1 MKYFLG
7 NQQET
12 KQEEI
17 QNQTEESV
25 TSVPITDERNLDA
38 DYEKVLL
45 VNRKLLGED
54 KAKREINVKHYIG
67 NDGTATAIYSGK
79 AVHYIEEQTAELK
92 EVDNS
97 LSDDGEGMRTNANAF
112 ITRFKKNAE
121 DGEIY
126 ELTKGN
132 CKVGLKSKEL
142 AGNCNCGNNICT
154 CEEANAVQ
162 SKMRFQDVSENVDL
176 QYTVDSDRVKENI
189 IVKQKGERYE
199 YNFEVALQNLSVGI
213 SEDKK
218 TLQLIDQNSGK
229 VQFYIPSPFM
239 TDAAGAYS
247 DLVYYEIAE
256 QNENT
261 LSLKVIAD
269 GAWMNAQERVFP
281 VVIDPQI
288 VVQDSSIFEFDYYEL
303 VEKKYSGGSYNE
315 WVKWNVVPDPV
326 KIDATHKMTVRV
338 DKNKFPFQLNSVNEV
353 TFSLYASQTGACKIN
368 NVIYNLIK
376 DGELKVNVTNSFKST
391 SSELKIEL
399 KEGNVEIYRFS
410 NGQYPMKLEIN
421 YLKHKAEYRTLPLA
435 GGVSCELDEV
445 TGECVGKF
453 SDMEIGSSALTLP
466 IGHVH
471 KKSSDNYGCG
481 EDWRLNLHETLKK
494 SGDEYF
500 YTDGSGQV
508 HAVDE
513 VYYYVVNSSR
523 HTVDKSKVIVEADGS
538 LSCSIDGVK
547 YPVTRD
553 MRTEA
558 GLRVVTRL
566 EGVKYAEHI
575 EQRQDEEKQLEE
587 YINSYKKTLNDL
599 YDIVKSDIKETSV
612 KNLRKLLFFD
622 SLSYVDSILSTFNAS
637 THAILTCS
645 EFIQAKNLKIN
656 AENGKGTDTTNL
668 FYDEQLEKV
677 WTDAKEKPEQIRKLY
692 RDYLT
697 KKEQL
702 KQLQR
707 QMPTSY
713 LVDDEDGTILC
724 FNKDGNLCAATD
736 RYENSISIEWSD
748 ISVNGENREAIT
760 AVYDGERKA
769 TLTYDRDGL
778 LKSITDPLGNR
789 AEYTYSSANRLMK
802 TVYSDGRTYT
812 FNYNANGDLIGVK
825 SGAEG
830 ETATLQ
836 YHGYKLRYINYG
848 VTFETL
854 TDTGAP
860 GAAAGTG
867 RRTITY
873 GTDYT
878 SIGNGEE
885 TEYAKYGEEQG
896 GYKKRC
902 WYTVRNGKAGGLTLH
917 RYVPRRFEF
926 TLMPKKKREIKDL
939 GAVDES
945 IEENMDG
952 YLPPLKTLAGTN
964 GEYESYAEADWEKT
978 ELDSFNRP
986 VVTKTNWRRTGTGT
1000 DGRTEYTYYETEY
1013 RYDGENEHYPCVKKK
1028 TTLYRS
1034 KEGKN
1039 INTSEKE
1046 VTVEEYTYCEHGNL
1060 VKTERYVEG
1069 EEGTTGR
1076 TVTARECD
1084 AKGNTVKEY
1093 TYNTLDSTTKFYRES
1108 GYAENGLENEK
1119 VDESGE
1125 NRTAVRYAEGSTRVR
1140 EKVLPNGSRL
1150 AYGYDGMGRVTAI
1163 TQSTAE
1169 GEENSTKIKYTLNC
1183 PTRLTSG
1190 NNVVYYEYD
1199 RQRRVSR
1206 VTANGT
1212 ETRYEYAGGTYD
1224 GERNI
1229 TSPEVTV
1236 DGETYAAKKSGRV
1249 KVTRGETTEER
1260 YTDKDGNAVCT
1271 VIDGAVQTAGNYDAD
1286 GMLTASADLVKQTTT
1301 RYTYDEEKRMRKAE
1315 GAELTEEYVYTERGE
1330 LTAVRYTGAVE
1341 QTYLMSIG
1349 KNSKRETEFIIL
1361 PNGMKCYPETDVNG
1375 RGTGK
1380 ELCAGERKV
1389 YGEYVSYRKVGDH
1402 GTNMPS
1408 AVYYGL
1414 RKDGRYT
1421 VSDHLKYKYDELGNI
1436 AEITKNGE
1444 RSAAYEYDALGRLV
1458 RENNRE
1464 LGKTY
1469 LYEYDGNGNIL
1480 RKREAEY
1487 TQKAT
1492 EEIGE
1497 YTQEIAYGYD
1507 GDRLTD
1513 WNGTEIEYDGNG
1525 NPTGY
1530 KGKTLEWQYGKRLVK
1545 YGEAEFAYDGYGRRT
1560 RKGDTYYFYDT
1571 NGRLLGQRDNRNVM
1585 EFVYDSSGLSG
1596 FKYNR
1601 EEYLYQK
1608 NIQGDIIAILNLDG
1622 EVIAEYRYDAWGNCE
1637 YDLASGIATANPFR
1651 YRGYYYDQE
1660 TGLYFLQT
1668 RYYDPETGRFISQDD
1683 VTYLDPEHINGLN
1696 LYAYCCNNPVMNVD
1710 PTGTSWWSRFWK
1722 SVAGAIVKIVVG
1734 VVAIAAL
1741 GVASVLTG
1749 GAAAAIFTG
1758 AFIGAAAGGLSSSII
1773 AISTGQS
1780 LTEFANSFLSGVV
1793 IGGITGAISGIGT
1806 PVGVLATSL
1815 GAKSLL
1821 SAATKS
1827 VFQATIFQVGANAII
1842 GGTAYLVD
1850 CAKNGQ
1856 KPTWVDFGITFA
1868 ASAFGGLLPIGISAG
1883 IMSVVIDYVS
1893 DQAKRLL
1900 KNLK

>member
-1 MKYFLG
+1 MKLEETQMKYFLG

-38 DYEKVLL
+38 DYEKVLQ

-79 AVHYIEEQTAELK
+79 AVHYVEEQTAELK

-112 ITRFKKNAE
+112 ITRFRKNAE

-189 IVKQKGERYE
+189 IVKQKGEHYE

-353 TFSLYASQTGACKIN
+353 KFSLYASQTGACKIN

-453 SDMEIGSSALTLP
+453 SDMEIGSSVLTLP

-481 EDWRLNLHETLKK
+481 EDWRLNLHQTLKK

-513 VYYYVVNSSR
+513 VYYYVESSSR

-587 YINSYKKTLNDL
+587 QIKSFDETWSDLKLVNYSPFVLILSCRELDITSPETLETDL
-599 YDIVKSDIKETSV
+599 EKL
-612 KNLRKLLFFD
+612 NLRYKNDKFD
-622 SLSYVDSILSTFNAS
+622 LPQYGIISTSDESKISFMRSTIDSGCDSALKQLYQDQIQ
-637 THAILTCS
+637 I
-645 EFIQAKNLKIN
+645 IQANSK
-656 AENGKGTDTTNL
+656 T
-668 FYDEQLEKV
+668 
-677 WTDAKEKPEQIRKLY
+677 KPEQIRKLY

-724 FNKDGNLCAATD
+724 FNKDGNLCAVTD
-736 RYENSISIEWSD
+736 RYENTISIEWSD
-748 ISVNGENREAIT
+748 ISVNGATREAIT

-825 SGAEG
+825 
-830 ETATLQ
+830 
-836 YHGYKLRYINYG
+836 K
-848 VTFETL
+848 
-854 TDTGAP
+854 
-860 GAAAGTG
+860 
-867 RRTITY
+867 RR
-873 GTDYT
+873 
-878 SIGNGEE
+878 
-885 TEYAKYGEEQG
+885 
-896 GYKKRC
+896 RR
-902 WYTVRNGKAGGLTLH
+902 RNG
-917 RYVPRRFEF
+917 
-926 TLMPKKKREIKDL
+926 
-939 GAVDES
+939 
-945 IEENMDG
+945 N
-952 YLPPLKTLAGTN
+952 
-964 GEYESYAEADWEKT
+964 
-978 ELDSFNRP
+978 
-986 VVTKTNWRRTGTGT
+986 
-1000 DGRTEYTYYETEY
+1000 
-1013 RYDGENEHYPCVKKK
+1013 
-1028 TTLYRS
+1028 
-1034 KEGKN
+1034 
-1039 INTSEKE
+1039 
-1046 VTVEEYTYCEHGNL
+1046 
-1060 VKTERYVEG
+1060 
-1069 EEGTTGR
+1069 
-1076 TVTARECD
+1076 
-1084 AKGNTVKEY
+1084 
-1093 TYNTLDSTTKFYRES
+1093 
-1108 GYAENGLENEK
+1108 
-1119 VDESGE
+1119 
-1125 NRTAVRYAEGSTRVR
+1125 
-1140 EKVLPNGSRL
+1140 
-1150 AYGYDGMGRVTAI
+1150 
-1163 TQSTAE
+1163 
-1169 GEENSTKIKYTLNC
+1169 
-1183 PTRLTSG
+1183 
-1190 NNVVYYEYD
+1190 
-1199 RQRRVSR
+1199 
-1206 VTANGT
+1206 
-1212 ETRYEYAGGTYD
+1212 
-1224 GERNI
+1224 
-1229 TSPEVTV
+1229 
-1236 DGETYAAKKSGRV
+1236 
-1249 KVTRGETTEER
+1249 
-1260 YTDKDGNAVCT
+1260 
-1271 VIDGAVQTAGNYDAD
+1271 
-1286 GMLTASADLVKQTTT
+1286 
-1301 RYTYDEEKRMRKAE
+1301 
-1315 GAELTEEYVYTERGE
+1315 
-1330 LTAVRYTGAVE
+1330 
-1341 QTYLMSIG
+1341 
-1349 KNSKRETEFIIL
+1349 
-1361 PNGMKCYPETDVNG
+1361 
-1375 RGTGK
+1375 
-1380 ELCAGERKV
+1380 
-1389 YGEYVSYRKVGDH
+1389 
-1402 GTNMPS
+1402 
-1408 AVYYGL
+1408 
-1414 RKDGRYT
+1414 
-1421 VSDHLKYKYDELGNI
+1421 
-1436 AEITKNGE
+1436 
-1444 RSAAYEYDALGRLV
+1444 
-1458 RENNRE
+1458 
-1464 LGKTY
+1464 
-1469 LYEYDGNGNIL
+1469 
-1480 RKREAEY
+1480 
-1487 TQKAT
+1487 
-1492 EEIGE
+1492 
-1497 YTQEIAYGYD
+1497 
-1507 GDRLTD
+1507 
-1513 WNGTEIEYDGNG
+1513 
-1525 NPTGY
+1525 
-1530 KGKTLEWQYGKRLVK
+1530 
-1545 YGEAEFAYDGYGRRT
+1545 
-1560 RKGDTYYFYDT
+1560 
-1571 NGRLLGQRDNRNVM
+1571 
-1585 EFVYDSSGLSG
+1585 
-1596 FKYNR
+1596 
-1601 EEYLYQK
+1601 
-1608 NIQGDIIAILNLDG
+1608 
-1622 EVIAEYRYDAWGNCE
+1622 
-1637 YDLASGIATANPFR
+1637 
-1651 YRGYYYDQE
+1651 
-1660 TGLYFLQT
+1660 
-1668 RYYDPETGRFISQDD
+1668 
-1683 VTYLDPEHINGLN
+1683 
-1696 LYAYCCNNPVMNVD
+1696 
-1710 PTGTSWWSRFWK
+1710 
-1722 SVAGAIVKIVVG
+1722 
-1734 VVAIAAL
+1734 
-1741 GVASVLTG
+1741 
-1749 GAAAAIFTG
+1749 AAIPR
-1758 AFIGAAAGGLSSSII
+1758 I
-1773 AISTGQS
+1773 
-1780 LTEFANSFLSGVV
+1780 
-1793 IGGITGAISGIGT
+1793 
-1806 PVGVLATSL
+1806 
-1815 GAKSLL
+1815 
-1821 SAATKS
+1821 
-1827 VFQATIFQVGANAII
+1827 
-1842 GGTAYLVD
+1842 
-1850 CAKNGQ
+1850 
-1856 KPTWVDFGITFA
+1856 
-1868 ASAFGGLLPIGISAG
+1868 
-1883 IMSVVIDYVS
+1883 
-1893 DQAKRLL
+1893 
-1900 KNLK
+1900 